1 MQRASHAWGTRP
13 SNRWPLKLGSP
24 ESWAISC
31 RGPGAGQHK
40 LCVTQGFGIA
50 DPFADDSS
58 TGRGIVLGRAATK
71 LRSIEIQPLTG
82 GSTSHRLVDPPADS
96 RPGSSVFEAD
106 GYDRLAESEGERRVL
121 CGGRKMLGGPRGISP
136 ASPVSS
142 TLQKT

>member
-13 SNRWPLKLGSP
+13 SNRWPLKLGPP
-24 ESWAISC
+24 ETPAISC
-31 RGPGAGQHK
+31 RGPGAEQHK

-82 GSTSHRLVDPPADS
+82 GSIGHRPMDPQAVSFFSFYQVFTPKFRNLVVD
-96 RPGSSVFEAD
+96 
-106 GYDRLAESEGERRVL
+106 DRTEY
-121 CGGRKMLGGPRGISP
+121 
-136 ASPVSS
+136 
-142 TLQKT
+142 